1 MGGADTVDENDE
13 LQCLS
18 FPYSVP
24 NVFGR
29 GFIEVCASSGVS
41 HHEPKSLYGVSM
53 NSKL

>member
-1 MGGADTVDENDE
+1 MGGADTVNENDE

-18 FPYSVP
+18 FPCSVP

-41 HHEPKSLYGVSM
+41 HYEPKSLYGVSM